1 MAKVETSSLKAL
13 TKPRARKNI
22 KTGNISEKIISTVI
36 FNSELINHLGNEEKP
51 RIQLAG
57 LKMLATYFEAYV
69 DNLARSN
76 PYRFHHIYEW
86 DATGQKG
93 ARLFN
98 SNLTEGKIPALTYSF
113 KPSAK
118 PSQSGYVFK
127 NKAFVMENALPLT
140 IKPRDEE
147 YLRFEVDGRFV
158 STKSVYVSQPGG
170 TEVGGA
176 FSEVFNT
183 FMTTM
188 GNNALEDLG
197 FFEKIE
203 RGILNETRVNLSR
216 VSSGRIEGM
225 AAAASASAN
234 KIVRG
239 LR

>member
-36 FNSELINHLGNEEKP
+36 FNSELVNQLGNEEKP

-86 DATGQKG
+86 NATGQKS
-93 ARLFN
+93 ARLFQ
-98 SNLTEGKIPALTYSF
+98 SNLVEGKIPALTYSF
-113 KPSAK
+113 RPSTR
-118 PSQSGYVFK
+118 PSDSGYVFK

-140 IKPRDEE
+140 IKPRQEE
-147 YLRFEVDGRFV
+147 YLRFEVDGNFV
-158 STKSVYVSQPGG
+158 TTKSVYVANPGG
-170 TEVGGA
+170 TEVGGS
-176 FSEVFNT
+176 FSEVFSM
-183 FMTTM
+183 FMATM

-203 RGILNETRVNLSR
+203 KGIANESKINLAR
-216 VSSGRIEGM
+216 VSSGKIEGM
-225 AAAASASAN
+225 ASAAASSAN